1 MPCLA
6 EWLLTWG
13 PWLKVWSLA
22 RIVGRVFKY
31 IYAFYQGKF
40 IAALPG
46 FHMKLP
52 FISYMSWLL
61 ISQQSLFLSQSWPRA
76 PKDLANHLIRISATF
91 NWRKKRENSEFLS
104 WLYHCLVPK
113 AQSRSPS
120 LKTLDHEKDQSCL
133 VRASGQV
140 ITPLGGLTLSKLL
153 RTRRISQL
161 CWFCSSSLPK
171 FEVKCQ

>member
-1 MPCLA
+1 M
-6 EWLLTWG
+6 
-13 PWLKVWSLA
+13 
-22 RIVGRVFKY
+22 FKY
-31 IYAFYQGKF
+31 TYAFYQGRF

-76 PKDLANHLIRISATF
+76 PKDLPNHLILSGYLLPSTEG
-91 NWRKKRENSEFLS
+91 KKGELWSFYLASIYHRLLS
-104 WLYHCLVPK
+104 K

-120 LKTLDHEKDQSCL
+120 LKTLDHEKDQPCL

-140 ITPLGGLTLSKLL
+140 ITPLGGFNSLKTSENPMRQSALL
-153 RTRRISQL
+153 MLQL
-161 CWFCSSSLPK
+161 LFA
-171 FEVKCQ
+171 